1 MLQYSSSGVRLNP
14 DDPHRMQP
22 KMRMGIDAK
31 DDAEMM
37 QGLSG
42 HSSRL
47 PCKPGFKIGR
57 SASTV
62 AFNFTLIRNANCVR
76 VDNTLRAVMVLV
88 IRDPTYCGMP
98 SERLGA
104 VGIRVY
110 LLLRKS
116 S

>member
-14 DDPHRMQP
+14 DDPHRMRPKMRP

-47 PCKPGFKIGR
+47 PANPDLRLAVVHPLWR
-57 SASTV
+57 SIS
-62 AFNFTLIRNANCVR
+62 R
-76 VDNTLRAVMVLV
+76 
-88 IRDPTYCGMP
+88 
-98 SERLGA
+98 
-104 VGIRVY
+104 
-110 LLLRKS
+110 
-116 S
+116 